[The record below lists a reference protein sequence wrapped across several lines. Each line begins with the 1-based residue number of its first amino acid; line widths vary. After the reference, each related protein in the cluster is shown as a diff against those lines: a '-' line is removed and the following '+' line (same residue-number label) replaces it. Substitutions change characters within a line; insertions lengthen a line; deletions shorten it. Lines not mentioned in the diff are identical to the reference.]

1 MRAIGLVTIESS
13 IPYLTVETRAGT
25 DLLVCSVKLPMVRIH
40 SSESREA
47 NSSPEDIGEYFLL
60 DMRNSWV
67 TSIRR
72 TKNSV
77 HTGGVLRASDVPLL
91 FYVVRDTYRGRV
103 TMYGD
108 VFLIASSCCSY
119 LL

>member
-1 MRAIGLVTIESS
+1 MESS
-13 IPYLTVETRAGT
+13 ILYLTAETRAGT
-25 DLLVCSVKLPMVRIH
+25 DLLICSVKLPMVRIH

-60 DMRNSWV
+60 DMRNSRV

-72 TKNSV
+72 TKYPI
-77 HTGGVLRASDVPLL
+77 HTSGVLRASDCSLL
-91 FYVVRDTYRGRV
+91 SYVVRDTYSGTV
-103 TMYGD
+103 TIYTN
-108 VFLIASSCCSY
+108 VYLISSCCSSN